1 MKELPAELVN
11 HVRANLTLTKTDE
24 EEELMKI
31 LKSSMALLPQLP
43 TQNFIPCYG
52 LLPLISE
59 VEEECKSCGKKKK
72 VIKKTYFTI
81 TDLVQ
86 DNHFLPS
93 QHAEIHIKFKSK
105 KELEEFHHNFEETN
119 QNNDRLMIS

>member
-1 MKELPAELVN
+1 
-11 HVRANLTLTKTDE
+11 
-24 EEELMKI
+24 
-31 LKSSMALLPQLP
+31 MALLPQLP

-52 LLPLISE
+52 LLPLN
-59 VEEECKSCGKKKK
+59 
-72 VIKKTYFTI
+72 KTYFTI

-93 QHAEIHIKFKSK
+93 QQAEMHVKFKSK

-119 QNNDRLMIS
+119 PNNDRLMVS

>member
-1 MKELPAELVN
+1 MAVACNKLRYKRYMMKELPAELVK
-11 HVRANLTLTKTDE
+11 HVRENLTLTKTDE

-52 LLPLISE
+52 LLPLN
-59 VEEECKSCGKKKK
+59 
-72 VIKKTYFTI
+72 KTYFAI

-93 QHAEIHIKFKSK
+93 QHAETQVKFKTK
-105 KELEEFHHNFEETN
+105 NQLEDFYNNFEEAN
-119 QNNDRLMIS
+119 PNNDRLMVS

>member
-1 MKELPAELVN
+1 MITVKCMAVACNKLRYKRYMMKELPAELVE
-11 HVRANLTLTKTDE
+11 HVRSNLTLTKTDE

-52 LLPLISE
+52 LLPLN
-59 VEEECKSCGKKKK
+59 
-72 VIKKTYFTI
+72 KTYFTI

-93 QHAEIHIKFKSK
+93 QQAEMHVKFKSK
-105 KELEEFHHNFEETN
+105 K
-119 QNNDRLMIS
+119 